1 MILQSLT
8 ATFGCFNN
16 ATLDLQ
22 EGLNVI
28 QAPNESGKS
37 TWLAFLRAMLYGL
50 PGRERGPL
58 ADKNRYAPLS
68 GASMKGRIDVNDGQH
83 DLVLVRDTVQG
94 GAPMG
99 RFYAAYAGTA
109 NQVEGMTGQNAGELL
124 TGVPRSVFERSAFIR
139 QSNLAVDQDA
149 ELEKRIVSLV
159 SSGE

>member
-50 PGRERGPL
+50 P
-58 ADKNRYAPLS
+58 AS
-68 GASMKGRIDVNDGQH
+68 GAPWRT
-83 DLVLVRDTVQG
+83 RTDTPP
-94 GAPMG
+94 GAEP
-99 RFYAAYAGTA
+99 
-109 NQVEGMTGQNAGELL
+109 
-124 TGVPRSVFERSAFIR
+124 P
-139 QSNLAVDQDA
+139 
-149 ELEKRIVSLV
+149 
-159 SSGE
+159 